1 MLEMAVFADQIAVVT
16 GASSGIG
23 KAIALGL
30 AAHGATVCLIGRR
43 LETLQTVAESVKGT
57 ASQVACYRADLTRD
71 GDIRK
76 LTAGL
81 ERDFGTLDLLI
92 HSAGVYSIG
101 QIEAAPAKDFDRQYR
116 TNVRAPYLVTQALL
130 PMLRFR
136 RGQIVFINSS
146 AGKNASANVGQYAA
160 TKHALRAVA
169 DSLRAEVNAGGIRVL
184 SVFLGRTAT
193 PMQAAI
199 YEMEGRRYR
208 PELLLQPEDVTA
220 VVLNALALPRS
231 AEVTE
236 ISMRPLIKSY

>member
-1 MLEMAVFADQIAVVT
+1 MMTPFVDRIAVVT

-30 AAHGATVCLIGRR
+30 AAQGATLCLIGRR
-43 LETLQTVAESVKGT
+43 LQTLQIVAESAQAT
-57 ASQVACYRADLTRD
+57 ASRVECYCADLTQD
-71 GDIRK
+71 EDIRA

-81 ERDFGTLDLLI
+81 KRDFGTLDLLI
-92 HSAGVYSIG
+92 HSAGVYSLG
-101 QIEAAPAKDFDRQYR
+101 RIEAARVEDFDRQYR

-136 RGQIVFINSS
+136 QGQIVFINSS
-146 AGKNASANVGQYAA
+146 IGKNAPANVGQYAA
-160 TKHALRAVA
+160 TKHGLKAIA
-169 DSLRAEVNAGGIRVL
+169 DSLRDEVNADGVRVL

-199 YEMEGRRYR
+199 YEMEGRTYR
-208 PELLLQPEDVTA
+208 PDLLLQPEDVAA

>member
-71 GDIRK
+71 GDVRE

-81 ERDFGTLDLLI
+81 KRDFGTLDLLI
-92 HSAGVYSIG
+92 HSVGVYSLGRID
-101 QIEAAPAKDFDRQYR
+101 AAPVGDFDRQYR
-116 TNVRAPYLVTQALL
+116 TNVRAPYIVTQALL
-130 PMLRFR
+130 PMLRCR

-146 AGKNASANVGQYAA
+146 VGKSAPANVGQYAA
-160 TKHALRAVA
+160 TKHALRAIA
-169 DSLRAEVNAGGIRVL
+169 DSLRDEVNADGVRVL
-184 SVFLGRTAT
+184 SVYLGRTAT

-199 YEMEGRRYR
+199 YEMEGRTYH
-208 PELLLQPEDVTA
+208 PEVLLQPEDVAA
-220 VVLNALALPRS
+220 VVINALTLPRT

-236 ISMRPLIKSY
+236 ISMRPLLKSY